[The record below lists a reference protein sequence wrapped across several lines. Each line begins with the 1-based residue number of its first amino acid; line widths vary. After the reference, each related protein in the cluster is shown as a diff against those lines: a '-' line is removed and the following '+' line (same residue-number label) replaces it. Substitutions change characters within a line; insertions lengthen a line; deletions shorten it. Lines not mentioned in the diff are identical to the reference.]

1 MRQSFEFQL
10 AELNEELILMGAL
23 CEDSIAAAMK
33 ALSDDDIGMA
43 DAAGEAERK
52 IDAKEREI
60 ENICMRLLMRQQP
73 VARDLR
79 LVSSAMRMISD
90 MERIGDQASDIAD
103 IARFIKGSGAK
114 DLAHIYEMGV
124 QAVTMVTES
133 VDSFVRRD
141 LTLAK
146 KVILHDDIVDAMF
159 ADVRTRLVDIIVS
172 RPQEAAVC
180 LDLLMAAKYLERI
193 GDHAVNIAEWV
204 EYSITG
210 IYKGE
215 LMV

>member
-1 MRQSFEFQL
+1 MRESFEGQL
-10 AELNEELILMGAL
+10 AELNDQLISMGAL
-23 CEDSIAAAMK
+23 CEDAIAAAMK

-43 DAAGEAERK
+43 DAASETERK

-103 IARFIKGSGAK
+103 IARFIRGSGAK

-124 QAVTMVTES
+124 QAVKMVTES

-141 LTLAK
+141 LALAK
-146 KVILHDDIVDAMF
+146 RVVEHDDIVDTMF
-159 ADVRTRLVDIIVS
+159 TEVRERLVGIIRS
-172 RPQEAAVC
+172 RPQEAEVC

-204 EYSITG
+204 EYSLTG
-210 IYKGE
+210 SYKGE